1 MSLAS
6 AAHCSVFRFS
16 TERIITR
23 TVFDIAKLQA
33 IDHDDEAWGKVTVR
47 ILDVRT
53 SNETL
58 KMCVLLYMYEWNLI
72 CNVNKF

>member
-1 MSLAS
+1 M
-6 AAHCSVFRFS
+6 
-16 TERIITR
+16 
-23 TVFDIAKLQA
+23 FDIAKLQA

-53 SNETL
+53 TNETFL
-58 KMCVLLYMYEWNLI
+58 VMCVLLYMYEWNLI